1 MVGRRAPGETEA
13 MDTSWTISDYVR
25 RIGADRPAVPDA
37 VALRDLQVRHL
48 RTVPFENLS
57 VHLEE
62 EIVLEEGALVAKV
75 VDRRRGG
82 FCYELNGAF
91 AALLRELGFRVTLHQ
106 ARVFRADGGLGIPYD
121 HLTLLVETPAPPG
134 TGSGRGG
141 ERWLADVGFGS
152 HSTHPLA
159 FDERGDQEDP
169 AGTFRIVPAPE
180 GDIDVVRDGKP
191 VYRVDQRPRALA
203 DFTSGAWYHRT
214 SPDSHFTRSL
224 VCSRNTH
231 DGRIT
236 LSGRKLVTTVG
247 GERYERELAED
258 AEILAAY
265 REHFGLELDQV
276 PRVMPNRKREG
287 PSWTS
292 GTCG

>member
-1 MVGRRAPGETEA
+1 
-13 MDTSWTISDYVR
+13 MDMSRTISGYLH

-37 VALRDLQVRHL
+37 VALRDLQARHL

-57 VHLEE
+57 VHLAE
-62 EIVLEEGALVAKV
+62 EIVLEEEALVAKV

-91 AALLRELGFRVTLHQ
+91 AVLLRELGFRVTLLQ
-106 ARVFRADGGLGIPYD
+106 ARVFTADGGLGIPYD
-121 HLTLLVETPAPPG
+121 HMTLLVETPAPSGPG
-134 TGSGRGG
+134 DGAR
-141 ERWLADVGFGS
+141 RWLADVGFGN
-152 HSTHPLA
+152 HSTRPLA

-169 AGTFRIVPAPE
+169 AGTFRVVAGRE

-191 VYRVDQRPRALA
+191 QFRIDQRPRALA
-203 DFTSGAWYHRT
+203 DFTAGAWYHRT

-224 VCSRNTH
+224 VCSRNTR

-236 LSGRKLVTTVG
+236 LSGRRLVTTAN
-247 GERYERELAED
+247 GERHERELVED
-258 AEILAAY
+258 TEILSAY
-265 REHFGLELDQV
+265 REHFGLDLDEV
-276 PRVMPNRKREG
+276 PHVLTHQRREG
-287 PSWTS
+287 LNWTS

>member
-1 MVGRRAPGETEA
+1 MVGGRVPGQTGD
-13 MDTSWTISDYVR
+13 MDMSRTISGYLH

-57 VHLEE
+57 VHLGE
-62 EIVLEEGALVAKV
+62 EIVLDEGALVAKV
-75 VDRRRGG
+75 VERKRGG
-82 FCYELNGAF
+82 LCYELNGAF
-91 AALLRELGFRVTLHQ
+91 AVLLRELGFRVTRLQ
-106 ARVFRADGGLGIPYD
+106 ARVFTADGALGIPYD
-121 HLTLLVETPAPPG
+121 HMTLLVETPAR
-134 TGSGRGG
+134 TGSGRGAD
-141 ERWLADVGFGS
+141 RWLADVGFGN

-159 FDERGDQEDP
+159 FDERGDQRDP
-169 AGTFRIVPAPE
+169 AGTFRVVAGPD
-180 GDIDVVRDGKP
+180 GDVDVVRDGKP
-191 VYRVDQRPRALA
+191 QFRVDQRPRALA
-203 DFTSGAWYHRT
+203 DFAAGAWYHRT

-236 LSGRKLVTTVG
+236 LAGDRLVSTVG
-247 GERYERELAED
+247 GERRERELAGD

-276 PRVMPNRKREG
+276 PQVGVNRKEE
-287 PSWTS
+287 
-292 GTCG
+292 

>member
-1 MVGRRAPGETEA
+1 
-13 MDTSWTISDYVR
+13 MDTSRTISDYLR

-37 VALRDLQVRHL
+37 AALKDLQVRHL

-57 VHLEE
+57 VHLGE
-62 EIVLEEGALVAKV
+62 EIVLEEGALAAKV

-91 AALLRELGFRVTLHQ
+91 AVLLRGLGFRVTLLQ
-106 ARVFRADGGLGIPYD
+106 ARVFTADGGLGIPYD
-121 HLTLLVETPAPPG
+121 HMTLLVETPAPA
-134 TGSGRGG
+134 GSGRDTD
-141 ERWLADVGFGS
+141 RWFADVGFGS

-159 FDERGDQEDP
+159 LDQHGDQEDP
-169 AGTFRIVPAPE
+169 AGTFRIVAGPD
-180 GDIDVVRDGKP
+180 GDLDVVRDGRP
-191 VYRVDQRPRALA
+191 QFRVDRRPRALA
-203 DFTSGAWYHRT
+203 DFTAGAWYHRT

-224 VCSRNTH
+224 VCSRNTD

-236 LSGRKLVTTVG
+236 LTGSTLITTAAG
-247 GERYERELAED
+247 DRNERPLEGD

-265 REHFGLELDQV
+265 RDHFGLDLDQV
-276 PRVMPNRKREG
+276 PRVRTAGRREG
-287 PSWTS
+287 RSWTS

>member
-1 MVGRRAPGETEA
+1 
-13 MDTSWTISDYVR
+13 MDMSRTISDYLH
-25 RIGADRPAVPDA
+25 RIGADRPVVPDA

-57 VHLEE
+57 VHLAE
-62 EIVLEEGALVAKV
+62 EIVLEERALVDKV
-75 VDRRRGG
+75 VNRRRGG

-91 AALLRELGFRVTLHQ
+91 AVLLRELGFRVTLLQ
-106 ARVFRADGGLGIPYD
+106 ARVFTSDGGLGIPYD
-121 HLTLLVETPAPPG
+121 HMTLLVETRAPAGTG
-134 TGSGRGG
+134 TGSGSSV

-169 AGTFRIVPAPE
+169 AGTFRVVEAPE
-180 GDIDVVRDGKP
+180 GDIDVVRDGRRQF
-191 VYRVDQRPRALA
+191 RVDQRPRALA
-203 DFTSGAWYHRT
+203 DFTAGAWYHRT

-236 LSGRKLVTTVG
+236 LSGHKLVTTVG
-247 GERYERELAED
+247 GRRRERELVED
-258 AEILAAY
+258 TEILAAY
-265 REHFGLELDQV
+265 REHFGLDLDQV
-276 PRVMPNRKREG
+276 PRAMTNRKREG
-287 PSWTS
+287 LSWTS

>member
-1 MVGRRAPGETEA
+1 
-13 MDTSWTISDYVR
+13 MDMSRTISDYLR
-25 RIGADRPAVPDA
+25 RIGADRPAAPDA
-37 VALRDLQVRHL
+37 AALRDLQVRHL

-57 VHLEE
+57 VHLAE
-62 EIVLEEGALVAKV
+62 EIVLEERALVAKV

-91 AALLRELGFRVTLHQ
+91 AVLLRELGFRVTLLQ
-106 ARVFRADGGLGIPYD
+106 ARVFTSDGRLGIPYD
-121 HLTLLVETPAPPG
+121 HMTLLVETPSPDGAG
-134 TGSGRGG
+134 GDG

-169 AGTFRIVPAPE
+169 AGTFRVVEAPE
-180 GDIDVVRDGKP
+180 GDLDVLRDGKP
-191 VYRVDQRPRALA
+191 QFRLDRRPRALA
-203 DFTSGAWYHRT
+203 DFAAGAWYHRT
-214 SPDSHFTRSL
+214 SPESHFTRSL

-236 LSGRKLVTTVG
+236 LGGHRLVTTAD
-247 GERYERELAED
+247 GERHERELTGD
-258 AEILAAY
+258 AEILATY
-265 REHFGLELDQV
+265 RERFGLVLDRV
-276 PRVMPNRKREG
+276 PRVMPHQRKEG
-287 PSWTS
+287 TNWTS

>member
-1 MVGRRAPGETEA
+1 MVGRRAPGETED
-13 MDTSWTISDYVR
+13 MDTSRTISDYLH

-57 VHLEE
+57 VHLAE
-62 EIVLEEGALVAKV
+62 EIVLEEGSLVAKV

-91 AALLRELGFRVTLHQ
+91 AVLLRELGFRVTLLQ
-106 ARVFRADGGLGIPYD
+106 ARVFKTDGGLGIPYD
-121 HLTLLVETPAPPG
+121 HLALLVETPAPG
-134 TGSGRGG
+134 TGTGPGV

-152 HSTHPLA
+152 HSVHPLA
-159 FDERGDQEDP
+159 FDERGEQDDP
-169 AGTFRIVPAPE
+169 AGTFQVASAPG
-180 GDIDVVRDGKP
+180 GDIDVLRDGRP
-191 VYRVDQRPRALA
+191 QYRIDQRPCALA
-203 DFTSGAWYHRT
+203 DFTAGAWYHRT

-224 VCSRNTH
+224 VCSRDTH

-247 GERYERELAED
+247 GERYERDLAED

-265 REHFGLELDQV
+265 REHFGLDLDQV
-276 PRVMPNRKREG
+276 PRVMTHRAREG
-287 PSWTS
+287 LSWTS